1 MTSRALRLLRT
12 SLSLL
17 LWHHSLK
24 IQDFDSKNWQIRFPH
39 FLHCILFFSLIIELF
54 LIFLT
59 SLTQSLHVVRVDLI
73 QQTLTLFDRQS
84 QTSTAYFGD
93 SMLLGAFFAPQSY
106 VCLQERAV
114 ERFFDFVHLYEQKA
128 GLLAGKL
135 ATRPECQAPLLQAQ
149 TFLQSI
155 RQQQI
160 ADLIPAIAV
169 SITETNRQLL
179 SYDCPALY

>member
-1 MTSRALRLLRT
+1 M
-12 SLSLL
+12 
-17 LWHHSLK
+17 
-24 IQDFDSKNWQIRFPH
+24 
-39 FLHCILFFSLIIELF
+39 
-54 LIFLT
+54 T